1 MKVRVLKDSKGNILS
16 TMELGF
22 DDAYIDVEAEDG
34 NKIEEMDVPED
45 YAFNLKKIY
54 KTGK

>member
-22 DDAYIDVEAEDG
+22 DDVYIDVEAEDG